1 MCVKCKT
8 NGFVVETVHA
18 PSLFLCNHRYA
29 SKHLFFECEIPL
41 REETENDGD
50 ESGEHF

>member
-1 MCVKCKT
+1 M
-8 NGFVVETVHA
+8 
-18 PSLFLCNHRYA
+18 SLLLYIKEK
-29 SKHLFFECEIPL
+29 SKKIIVFRWKISSTSLRLFFECEIPL